1 MRHYLWMSLF
11 VVLINPIATYAG
23 DGPGYDY
30 PEHRGQSEWGFD
42 FISAPSDTYIV
53 NDADGNTID
62 RYMFRSNGEIV
73 INVPNR
79 RYVGPTDGNGY
90 LQNID
95 TLIAQG
101 VVSEKTKI
109 YLPAYDVDEGV
120 FPVLDC
126 DYDGIYDQLYD
137 EVNELY
143 FNGENLGKLRG
154 KNRKWSHQRRVV
166 PTGKLKFPSSPGGVA
181 INEVRVKIDVAN
193 EDVVLSSGKVG
204 CVVWATTID
213 WVAIQ
218 FDAAA
223 PVVLIHGMNSSGSEL
238 QDLKTGFKSF
248 NMLADNSIYFDPSK
262 QKPPAEI
269 PFGCGSEPYNESIAF
284 NVNHLKTEVPRIL
297 QEFGASSVNFVAHS
311 KGGLD
316 SLGFISQTQG
326 DNAIKV
332 NVGMMSGKPVRHK
345 VKTNSLITLNTP
357 HKGSVLAQYGVL
369 ARHASYLSVLMSDNL
384 SDIDKLLL
392 AGVKRQDGPWY
403 CDLTPERASAFV
415 SKAILPKGIST
426 ASSAT
431 NADVN
436 RDGVITGAE
445 SENFPVGGVTADLIA
460 SVSHYITGSVASVQI
475 GIIPTS
481 WYELDE
487 IVITP
492 GTYTQFM
499 ANDAVVT
506 QDSAGRYATYS
517 NINNLNHLNVHKL
530 STAEAIAKDAQSKTG
545 LVNWRAK

>member
-11 VVLINPIATYAG
+11 IVLINPISTYAG
-23 DGPGYDY
+23 DGPGFDY
-30 PEHRGQSEWGFD
+30 PKHRGESEWGFN
-42 FISAPSDTYIV
+42 FLATPSDTYVV
-53 NDADGNTID
+53 NDADSNTID
-62 RYMFRSNGEIV
+62 RYMFRSQGEIV
-73 INVPNR
+73 INIPIR

-101 VVSEKTKI
+101 VVSSNTKI
-109 YLPAYDVDEGV
+109 YLPAFDVDEGI
-120 FPVLDC
+120 FPVFDC

-143 FNGENLGKLRG
+143 FNGEKLGKLRG
-154 KNRKWSHQRRVV
+154 KNRKWSHQRRVI
-166 PTGKLKFPSSPGGVA
+166 PTGKLKFPSAPGGVA
-181 INEVRVKIDVAN
+181 INEIRIKIDVAN
-193 EDVVLSSGKVG
+193 EDVVLSSGRVG
-204 CVVWATTID
+204 CVVWATSID

-223 PVVLIHGMNSSGSEL
+223 PVVLVHGMKSTGSEL
-238 QDLKTGFKSF
+238 QDLKTGFNSF
-248 NMLADNSIYFDPSK
+248 NMLADNSITFPPQDKPSVM
-262 QKPPAEI
+262 PY
-269 PFGCGSEPYNESIAF
+269 GCGSEPYNESIAF
-284 NVNHLKTEVPRIL
+284 NVAYLKTEVPRIL

-332 NVGMMSGKPVRHK
+332 IVGKMSGMDVKHK
-345 VKTNSLITLNTP
+345 IKTNSLVTLNTP
-357 HKGSVLAQYGVL
+357 HKGSILAQYGVL
-369 ARHASYLSVLMSDNL
+369 ARHASSLSVLTSENL

-392 AGVKRQDGPWY
+392 LGVKKQGGSWY

-426 ASSAT
+426 ASTAT
-431 NADVN
+431 NADIN
-436 RDGVITGAE
+436 NDGVITGSE
-445 SENFPVGGVTADLIA
+445 SENFPIGGVIADLSA
-460 SVSHYITGSVASVQI
+460 SVSHFIVGSVASVQI

-481 WYELDE
+481 WYEPDE
-487 IVITP
+487 VVITP

-499 ANDAVVT
+499 SNDVVVT
-506 QDSAGRYATYS
+506 QDSAGHYATYS
-517 NINNLNHLNVHKL
+517 NIDDLNHLNVHKL
-530 STAEAIAKDAQSKTG
+530 STANAIAKDAQSKTG
-545 LVNWRAK
+545 LVNWRVK